1 MNFDIRRFFS
11 LRIRRRRRHRAN
23 NGLFVV
29 LESIPGKHQIDDIS
43 SGGLSYYYIDNGIR
57 PKTGSYSLKVIANSN
72 PNSLRLVGKTICDRE
87 TGELVSQNQKI
98 KRRSIRF
105 ERMNNY
111 QKKMLKDII
120 KNHTVSQTLF

>member
-1 MNFDIRRFFS
+1 MSFDIRRFFT
-11 LRIRRRRRHRAN
+11 LRIRKRRRRRAS

-57 PKTGSYSLKVIANSN
+57 PKIGSYALKVIANSK
-72 PNSLRLVGKTICDRE
+72 PISLRLVGKTICDRE
-87 TGELVSQNQKI
+87 TGELVSQSQKI
-98 KRRSIRF
+98 IRRGIRF
-105 ERMNNY
+105 ERMNSH

-120 KNHTVSQTLF
+120 KNHTVSQSFL

>member
-1 MNFDIRRFFS
+1 MSFDIRRLFTF
-11 LRIRRRRRHRAN
+11 RIRKRRRRRAS

-57 PKTGSYSLKVIANSN
+57 PKIGSYALKVIANSK
-72 PNSLRLVGKTICDRE
+72 PISLRLVGKTICDRV
-87 TGELVSQNQKI
+87 TGELVSQSQKI

-105 ERMNNY
+105 ERMNSQ
-111 QKKMLKDII
+111 QKKMLRDII
-120 KNHTVSQTLF
+120 KNHTVSPSFF